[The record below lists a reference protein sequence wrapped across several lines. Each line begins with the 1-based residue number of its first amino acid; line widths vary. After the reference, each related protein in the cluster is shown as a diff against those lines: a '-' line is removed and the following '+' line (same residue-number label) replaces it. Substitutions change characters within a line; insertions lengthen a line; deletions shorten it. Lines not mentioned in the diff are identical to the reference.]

1 MVMVIEVTWLNVYF
15 VQEVNFNVEK
25 YIALNFF
32 SFSKM
37 NVILTQ
43 EIFFFSS
50 LTLEGVRRALEKD
63 LGLEMYSLDA
73 HKKFIKQ
80 CVDKVSSVV
89 YGAIIKVLR
98 WFFYTYNFPYSLV
111 GFPFF

>member
-1 MVMVIEVTWLNVYF
+1 MS
-15 VQEVNFNVEK
+15 
-25 YIALNFF
+25 LNFF

-37 NVILTQ
+37 NVTLTQ

-63 LGLEMYSLDA
+63 LGLDMYSLDA

-80 CVDKVSSVV
+80 CVDKVRSVV
-89 YGAIIKVLR
+89 YGTIILKVLR
-98 WFFYTYNFPYSLV
+98 WFFYTYNFSYSLV
-111 GFPFF
+111 GFPFI